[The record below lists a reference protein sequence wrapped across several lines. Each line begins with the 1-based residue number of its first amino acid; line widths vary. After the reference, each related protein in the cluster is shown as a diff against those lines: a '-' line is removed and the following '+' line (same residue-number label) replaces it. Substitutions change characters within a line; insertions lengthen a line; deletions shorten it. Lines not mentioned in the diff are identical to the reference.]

1 MSNYTLTHGVEWSDV
16 VLPFLSLLFQA
27 IPFLLIGSLLS
38 AFLEK
43 TLPFGAIPVFSQKIG
58 KLRYLFFAAL
68 GIIFP
73 VCECAAVPVARM
85 LHRNGLP
92 ISCCIIFLLASPT
105 INPLTLLSTLAAFQ
119 NQQPLLTTTLRALC
133 VFLLALSAG
142 TLTAFHK
149 HKDIIK
155 PLPPQNPFQFK
166 LHQHPASWN
175 EVLTRAITE
184 FFDMACYLV
193 MGAAMAALL
202 TSGVNRVL
210 LYHLGEFP
218 NLGIIVMMGAS
229 FTLSLCS
236 SSDAFIVAPLVGIP
250 WAAKMAFL
258 ILGPLIDIKLLFLY
272 SSFLK
277 KTFLLKIV
285 LLTAGGTFGIC
296 YMMAHYLFIS

>member
-1 MSNYTLTHGVEWSDV
+1 
-16 VLPFLSLLFQA
+16 
-27 IPFLLIGSLLS
+27 
-38 AFLEK
+38 
-43 TLPFGAIPVFSQKIG
+43 
-58 KLRYLFFAAL
+58 
-68 GIIFP
+68 
-73 VCECAAVPVARM
+73 
-85 LHRNGLP
+85 
-92 ISCCIIFLLASPT
+92 
-105 INPLTLLSTLAAFQ
+105 
-119 NQQPLLTTTLRALC
+119 
-133 VFLLALSAG
+133 
-142 TLTAFHK
+142 
-149 HKDIIK
+149 
-155 PLPPQNPFQFK
+155 
-166 LHQHPASWN
+166 
-175 EVLTRAITE
+175 
-184 FFDMACYLV
+184 MACYLV